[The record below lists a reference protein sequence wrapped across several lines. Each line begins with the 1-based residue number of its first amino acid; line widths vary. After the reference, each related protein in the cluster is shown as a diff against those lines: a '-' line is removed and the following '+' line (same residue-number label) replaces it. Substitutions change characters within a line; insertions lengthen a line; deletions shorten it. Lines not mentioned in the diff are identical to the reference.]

1 MIKLIFTCL
10 FFSGSIFAQPPTFRV
25 DADETRVEWHVD
37 SNSGGKF
44 DGSYSNDNEGGYKL
58 SFSAITTDS
67 LKPNWNINL
76 IPLIYE
82 NKTYGGL
89 TETNENSGV
98 FVGALHL
105 FRFDQSNL
113 ALQIKQTLSSY
124 VPILIRKSDNEF
136 FDIVF
141 FVSKKHFSDLTAGDE
156 IESFLQSEHRASE
169 LKSILQSELGAYELY
184 KDGTPWTSPHQFG
197 LQKKSG
203 TSQYSEGVIR
213 KVEQNTLLGK
223 QFSFFYLADTE
234 FNYSSKGSSGS
245 VIFNS
250 DTAKPIGV
258 IQCQINQNF
267 VVDGIVQNTKGLYQV
282 LSFDVLK
289 EFKIEP
295 LESLDKL
302 FQNGSLLKIDADC
315 DWRDGKLGGGN

>member
-44 DGSYSNDNEGGYKL
+44 DGSYSKDDEGGYKL
-58 SFSAITTDS
+58 SFSSIITDS
-67 LKPNWNINL
+67 QKPNWSINS

-89 TETNENSGV
+89 TETSEYSGIL
-98 FVGALHL
+98 VGALHL
-105 FRFDQSNL
+105 FRFDQSKL
-113 ALQIKQTLSSY
+113 ALQIKQALSNY
-124 VPILIRKSDNEF
+124 VPILVRKSDHDF
-136 FDIVF
+136 FDVVI
-141 FVSKKHFSDLTAGDE
+141 FVDKKRFSNLTADDE
-156 IESFLQSEHRASE
+156 TESL
-169 LKSILQSELGAYELY
+169 LQSELGASKLKSVLQNELGAFELY
-184 KDGTPWTSPHQFG
+184 KDGTAWISPHQFG
-197 LQKKSG
+197 LQKKSS

-213 KVEQNTLLGK
+213 KAEQNTLLGK

-258 IQCQINQNF
+258 IQCQISKNY

-302 FQNGSLLKIDADC
+302 FQYGSLLKTDADC